1 MTFEEN
7 PFRVL
12 QVSIYDPKAAIIER
26 ADDLSFAEPD
36 DEKIFAQ
43 ARDIL
48 LNPRKRI
55 AAEVL
60 EMVDADIFRDV
71 WKVEAVVKINSL
83 YSALDAEKIREQIN
97 AARARQNFPPSKTPP
112 RLSLS

>member
-36 DEKIFAQ
+36 DEKIFSQ

-60 EMVDADIFRDV
+60 EMVDAEIFRDV
-71 WKVEAVVKINSL
+71 WKVEAVVKIDSL
-83 YSALDAEKIREQIN
+83 YSKLDAEKIREQIN
-97 AARARQNFPPSKTPP
+97 AARAKAKFPAV
-112 RLSLS
+112 